1 MMNPGLAAGTVANP
15 VVAKAMGPGT
25 AVLLSAT
32 TGSAPHPSKPTSG
45 SGSATLG
52 KECSGSTLHISN
64 EVRAVDP
71 LAAWFRMPQ
80 LAPTVGA
87 NGTTTLWDTSIT
99 ESIRPPAPQ

>member
-15 VVAKAMGPGT
+15 VVTKARGPGT
-25 AVLLSAT
+25 AVLLSAA
-32 TGSAPHPSKPTSG
+32 TGSAPHPIKPSV
-45 SGSATLG
+45 GSAMLG
-52 KECSGSTLHISN
+52 KEWSGSTLHISN
-64 EVRAVDP
+64 EVRVVDP